1 LTFLPLNVHLLFFSS
16 CSTELVWMLVFCIA
30 VCCRVGLSGAAGL
43 TDFADDV
50 ADLVAAAGEGE
61 KAGGSLSALY
71 GKQRLSQKYG
81 ADLAM
86 QQQSKVG
93 GGLCMVSH
101 GSVYH
106 MHDSMCKCE
115 LWPGLRF

>member
-1 LTFLPLNVHLLFFSS
+1 L
-16 CSTELVWMLVFCIA
+16 
-30 VCCRVGLSGAAGL
+30 CCRAGLSGAAGL

-50 ADLVAAAGEGE
+50 ADLVAAAGEGD

-93 GGLCMVSH
+93 AGWCMA
-101 GSVYH
+101 
-106 MHDSMCKCE
+106 DS
-115 LWPGLRF
+115 P

>member
-1 LTFLPLNVHLLFFSS
+1 V
-16 CSTELVWMLVFCIA
+16 
-30 VCCRVGLSGAAGL
+30 
-43 TDFADDV
+43 
-50 ADLVAAAGEGE
+50 GEGD

-93 GGLCMVSH
+93 DRVLLNINFLGISCPKSRNPNQQPTGG
-101 GSVYH
+101 
-106 MHDSMCKCE
+106 
-115 LWPGLRF
+115 